1 MVNVPDSITL
11 AELCTKAA
19 EALARAGLDR
29 RIDIYREVEIDDA
42 AVRLMLGRPHRL
54 RVRVKITA
62 SSLLFEAGQDQQTPA
77 GTAPADTAD
86 DDTVVGTIGP
96 NTMQPWVRDSTP

>member
-1 MVNVPDSITL
+1 MVNVPDDITL
-11 AELCTKAA
+11 GQLCKKAA

-29 RIDIYREVEIDDA
+29 RIDIYREIEIDDP

-62 SSLLFEAGQDQQTPA
+62 ASLLFEAGQEQQ
-77 GTAPADTAD
+77 GPADAAAEPLEG
-86 DDTVVGTIGP
+86 DTGIGTMGP
-96 NTMQPWVRDSTP
+96 NSVQPWLRDSTP

>member
-1 MVNVPDSITL
+1 MVNVPDNITL
-11 AELCTKAA
+11 GQLCTKAA

-29 RIDIYREVEIDDA
+29 RIDIYREVEIDDP

-62 SSLLFEAGQDQQTPA
+62 SSLLFETGQDQQMPA
-77 GTAPADTAD
+77 GTAAEAADG
-86 DDTVVGTIGP
+86 DTVIGTIGP
-96 NTMQPWVRDSTP
+96 NTTQPWLRDSTP

>member
-1 MVNVPDSITL
+1 MVNVPDNITL
-11 AELCTKAA
+11 GQLCKKAA

-29 RIDIYREVEIDDA
+29 RIDIYREVEIDDP

-62 SSLLFEAGQDQQTPA
+62 ASLLFEKDQEQQAEP
-77 GTAPADTAD
+77 GTAAESADADT
-86 DDTVVGTIGP
+86 VIGTMGP
-96 NTMQPWVRDSTP
+96 NTTQPWVRDTEA

>member
-1 MVNVPDSITL
+1 MVNVPDKITL
-11 AELCTKAA
+11 EQLCAKAA

-29 RIDIYREVEIDDA
+29 RIDIYRDVEIDDP

-62 SSLLFEAGQDQQTPA
+62 TSLLFEAGQERPEPSRAATDSDA
-77 GTAPADTAD
+77 A
-86 DDTVVGTIGP
+86 DTVVGTMGQDTI
-96 NTMQPWVRDSTP
+96 QPWSSDPRP

>member
-1 MVNVPDSITL
+1 MVNVPDNITL
-11 AELCTKAA
+11 EQLCTKAA

-29 RIDIYREVEIDDA
+29 RIDIYREVEIDDP

-62 SSLLFEAGQDQQTPA
+62 SSLLFEADQDRHEPSREA
-77 GTAPADTAD
+77 AAESDAA
-86 DDTVVGTIGP
+86 DTVVGTIGQD
-96 NTMQPWVRDSTP
+96 TIQPWSGDPTP

>member
-1 MVNVPDSITL
+1 MVNVPDDITL
-11 AELCTKAA
+11 GQLCTKAA

-29 RIDIYREVEIDDA
+29 RIDIYREVEIDDP

-62 SSLLFEAGQDQQTPA
+62 ASLLFEAGQDLLDAA
-77 GTAPADTAD
+77 GTETEPLEG
-86 DDTVVGTIGP
+86 DTVIGTMGP
-96 NTMQPWVRDSTP
+96 NSVQPWLRDPTP

>member
-1 MVNVPDSITL
+1 MVNVPDDITL
-11 AELCTKAA
+11 KQLCRKAA

-29 RIDIYREVEIDDA
+29 RIDIYREVEIDDP

-62 SSLLFEAGQDQQTPA
+62 ASLLFEAAEDQPEGA
-77 GTAPADTAD
+77 AAAADLAEADTVFGALEPG
-86 DDTVVGTIGP
+86 TV
-96 NTMQPWVRDSTP
+96 QPIDGDRP

>member
-1 MVNVPDSITL
+1 MVDVPDSITL
-11 AELCTKAA
+11 GQLCTKAA

-29 RIDIYREVEIDDA
+29 RIDIYREVEIDDP

-62 SSLLFEAGQDQQTPA
+62 ESLLFEADQRQPGPA
-77 GTAPADTAD
+77 QAAAEPVEG
-86 DDTVVGTIGP
+86 DTVIGTMGP
-96 NTMQPWVRDSTP
+96 ATMQPWARDPMP

>member
-1 MVNVPDSITL
+1 MVNVPDNITL
-11 AELCTKAA
+11 EQLCTKAA

-29 RIDIYREVEIDDA
+29 RIDIYREVEIDDP

-62 SSLLFEAGQDQQTPA
+62 TSLLFEAGQDRQEPTGTPA
-77 GTAPADTAD
+77 ESDAA
-86 DDTVVGTIGP
+86 DTVVGTIGQD
-96 NTMQPWVRDSTP
+96 TIQSWSTDPRP

>member
-1 MVNVPDSITL
+1 MVNVPDNITL
-11 AELCTKAA
+11 EQLCTKAA

-29 RIDIYREVEIDDA
+29 RIDIYREVEIDDP

-62 SSLLFEAGQDQQTPA
+62 SSLLFEAGQDELAPA
-77 GTAPADTAD
+77 GGAAADESD
-86 DDTVVGTIGP
+86 DAMLLGTIGP
-96 NTMQPWVRDSTP
+96 NTTQP